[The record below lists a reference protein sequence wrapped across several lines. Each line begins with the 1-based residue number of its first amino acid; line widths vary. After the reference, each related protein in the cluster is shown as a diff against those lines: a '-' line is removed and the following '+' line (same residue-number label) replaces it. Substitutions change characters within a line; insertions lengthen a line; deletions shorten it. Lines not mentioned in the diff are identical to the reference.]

1 VDDETYREYVEQE
14 PSESQSKIHCRSQNG
29 VFRHALYSLMKKI
42 ILALVVIIMVS
53 GAAVVWLGWFP
64 VARVSGSTIYYRDL
78 SAAIK
83 AGELFRKETGAPP
96 AKSDEDKERAMLEEL
111 VLRQIIKESSS
122 EFGAKSVEEEMQ
134 TYLDKVL
141 SGVNTD
147 GLKEAAAKLYNMSLS
162 DFEERVMMPQF
173 REIVVRNRVEAS
185 GKDYGAWLEEKAR
198 SASVSIYFLPYRWN
212 GTGLEKK

>member
-1 VDDETYREYVEQE
+1 
-14 PSESQSKIHCRSQNG
+14 
-29 VFRHALYSLMKKI
+29 MKKVI
-42 ILALVVIIMVS
+42 LILAVILIVS
-53 GAAVVWLGWFP
+53 GATVVWFGWFP
-64 VARVSGSTIYYRDL
+64 IARVSSSMIYYRDL
-78 SAAIK
+78 SVALK

-96 AKSDEDKERAMLEEL
+96 PESDEDKERLMLEEL

-134 TYLDKVL
+134 AYLDKVL
-141 SGVNTD
+141 SGVNKD
-147 GLKEAAAKLYNMSLS
+147 GLKEAAATLYNMSLD